1 MGDETT
7 DTPPEPLRAASPD
20 GAATSVDSAPPATG
34 KGLLIVFWI
43 WAALLAVITV
53 AQLLGLDGVLDVL
66 DVKRW
71 FTR

>member
-7 DTPPEPLRAASPD
+7 ATPPEPH
-20 GAATSVDSAPPATG
+20 SAPASASDGPPVESTG
-34 KGLLIVFWI
+34 SAAGKALLVVFWI

-53 AQLLGLDGVLDVL
+53 AQLFGLDGVLDVL

-71 FTR
+71 FAR